1 MLRLAFVV
9 IISLPFI
16 IYYMCIGAYIEKH
29 GERYDEKARYKVA
42 RKVVACM
49 MRNGFVRTKVYGKEN
64 LPKEGGYGL
73 FSNHQGKYDAIGI
86 IYGHDKPCTIMM
98 DEKRSRLI
106 IVNQFI
112 RLIKGCRLD
121 KSSIEAQ
128 VRAIKTVTEE
138 LKQGRKYIIFPEGGY
153 YHNRNAV
160 MDFMPGA
167 FKCAIRAKCPIVP
180 VAIIDSYKPF
190 EINSLR
196 KVTTQVHFL
205 EPLCYEDY
213 KGMKTDEIAT
223 IVRERIV
230 AKMDSVL
237 KNNNKK

>member
-1 MLRLAFVV
+1 MLRLVFVTL
-9 IISLPFI
+9 ISLPFI
-16 IYYMCIGAYIEKH
+16 IYYMCVGAHIEKH
-29 GERYDEKARYKVA
+29 EEKYDEAARYKVA
-42 RKVVACM
+42 RKVVRCM
-49 MRNGFVRTKVYGKEN
+49 MRDGFIKTKVYGKEN

-73 FSNHQGKYDAIGI
+73 FSNHQGKYDAVGI
-86 IYGHDKPCTIMM
+86 MYGHDKPCTIMM
-98 DEKRSRLI
+98 DEKRSKLI
-106 IVNQFI
+106 IVNQFM

-121 KSSIEAQ
+121 KTSIEGQ
-128 VRAIKTVTEE
+128 VKAIKRVTEE
-138 LKQGRKYIIFPEGGY
+138 LKQGRRYIIFPEGGY

-205 EPLCYEDY
+205 EPICYEEY
-213 KGMKTDEIAT
+213 KDMKSEEIAS
-223 IVRERIV
+223 VVKERIV
-230 AKMDSVL
+230 TKMDAVL
-237 KNNNKK
+237 AKR